1 MRCVRL
7 TDKQIRFC
15 EEYLI
20 DFNATQAAKR
30 AGYSEKT
37 AYSIGV
43 ENLRKPEIQNYIEK
57 LQQELKEQTEIKLD
71 NIIDEAC
78 KIGFA
83 DIDMSRVRPADKI
96 RALEAIARLLG
107 LDRQS
112 TDRRLTDL
120 DMYLESLGGNI

>member
-1 MRCVRL
+1 M
-7 TDKQIRFC
+7 TGKQIRFC

-37 AYSIGV
+37 AYSMGA
-43 ENLRKPEIQNYIEK
+43 ENLRKPEILNYIEK
-57 LQQELKEQTEIKLD
+57 RKKELKEQTEIKLD

-83 DIDMSRVRPADKI
+83 DIDLSKVRPADKI
-96 RALEAIARLLG
+96 KALETIARLLG
-107 LDRQS
+107 LDEQS
-112 TDRRLTDL
+112 EDRRLTQL